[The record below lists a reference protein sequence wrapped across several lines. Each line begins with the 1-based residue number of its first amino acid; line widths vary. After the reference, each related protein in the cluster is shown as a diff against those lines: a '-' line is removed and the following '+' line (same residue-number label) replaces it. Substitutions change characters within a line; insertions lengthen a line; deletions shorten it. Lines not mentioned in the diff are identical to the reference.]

1 MTGAHV
7 AAHAAQEAKKKL
19 QQEEEE
25 MTRYTGEE
33 LAEDYEFKIVRSQ
46 TGAFKKRETVEQVM
60 SEEAVAG
67 WKFVEKFDDNRLR
80 FKRPA
85 SARRNDF
92 SLPPGVDAYRTTYG
106 MSEGTMVALI
116 LGVIFGAV
124 GVVLFVLFMTGN
136 LS

>member
-1 MTGAHV
+1 MSGAHV
-7 AAHAAQEAKKKL
+7 AVHAAQEAKKKQ

-25 MTRYTGEE
+25 MTRYTGED

-60 SEEAVAG
+60 AEEAVAG

-80 FKRPA
+80 FKRPS

-92 SLPPGVDAYRTTYG
+92 SLPPGVDPYRTTYG
-106 MSEGTMVALI
+106 MGEGTLAVVI
-116 LGVIFGAV
+116 IGVIGLLIGLTMFIIFLAG
-124 GVVLFVLFMTGN
+124 GF
-136 LS
+136 S